1 MHFMPEIVYYTF
13 VKKMKCLY
21 VFFLFHF
28 FFLRVVHTVNSIQL
42 KTDARRVKMVKDVYK
57 TKNSHFNSS
66 TTSKKRIIIQ
76 QTQTNPRFNS
86 PIKVLKRSKSRQQ
99 PPIATGKR
107 SISPTKLPTVAQKTS
122 VISKIFDFKE

>member
-1 MHFMPEIVYYTF
+1 
-13 VKKMKCLY
+13 
-21 VFFLFHF
+21 
-28 FFLRVVHTVNSIQL
+28 
-42 KTDARRVKMVKDVYK
+42 MVKDVYK